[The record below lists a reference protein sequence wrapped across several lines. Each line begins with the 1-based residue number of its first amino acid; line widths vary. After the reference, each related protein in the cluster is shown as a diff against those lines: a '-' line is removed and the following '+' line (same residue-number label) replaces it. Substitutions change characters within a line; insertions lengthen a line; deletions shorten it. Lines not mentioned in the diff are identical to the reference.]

1 MKEENQ
7 MTDLAIKQ
15 RIEDELEF
23 EPSIT
28 ASNVGVS
35 VENGIVTLTG
45 HVPSFGQKARI
56 EEIVSRIKGVRGF
69 AEEIEVRYPGQQST
83 ADDVLAKRA
92 LEAIR
97 WNAFVPNDMV
107 KVKVQKGFITLT
119 GTAEWQFQKDAAFR
133 AVRDMDGI
141 SGVYNLIEL
150 KPKPTVVD
158 VKQRIE
164 NALKRDAELEAQ
176 AIRVQVADG
185 KVTLEGKV
193 KAWSE
198 RGIAERAAWA
208 APGVRQVEDHLSI
221 S

>member
-1 MKEENQ
+1 